1 MPNKPEWE
9 TSASWQQGRKADAT
23 QEPVSGVTAPRR
35 PSRLAMMLV
44 GAGSPSV
51 GERRRKVTRLIV
63 VSSIFELIL
72 VLLILAGRSGALE
85 SIWDVLSGHRLGAS
99 GKPVAAGYS
108 KLSEHEREYILRLAP
123 QKQAEELLTA
133 AINHDEGATDLI
145 LQQLPT
151 WQGRLRRTKHWTD
164 LEMTALY
171 SNDLRVRA
179 ATIEADIPAYG
190 MEKSEAQAEQ
200 LIANANA
207 DPRWK
212 ALDAWELGM
221 LANRGIATERIHDV
235 LVNWLSDPNEQA
247 RIWAVE
253 GLALIGTDDT
263 TEDLLR
269 VLGTDPSMAV
279 RERAGC
285 SLAKSGMRTRAQR
298 MRAIPGLI
306 ELAFTPSLD
315 ATTRSWV
322 YQALREI
329 ANENIGNDPEAWRQ
343 WWQVHGQAKITEVAE
358 KPEWSVRGNN

>member
-1 MPNKPEWE
+1 
-9 TSASWQQGRKADAT
+9 
-23 QEPVSGVTAPRR
+23 
-35 PSRLAMMLV
+35 MMLV
-44 GAGSPSV
+44 GPGSTSV
-51 GERRRKVTRLIV
+51 AERRRKVTRLIV
-63 VSSIFELIL
+63 VSSIFEMII
-72 VLLILAGRSGALE
+72 VLLILGGRSGALE
-85 SIWDVLSGHRLGAS
+85 SIWDALTGHNLGAS
-99 GKPVAAGYS
+99 GKPIAAGYS
-108 KLSEHEREYILRLAP
+108 KLSEHERDYVLRLAP
-123 QKQAEELLTA
+123 QKQAEELLAA

-151 WQGRLRRTKHWTD
+151 WQGRLRRTRRWTD

-179 ATIEADIPAYG
+179 ATIEADIVAYG
-190 MEKSEAQAEQ
+190 LQKSEAQADQ

-207 DPRWK
+207 GPRWK

-221 LANRGIATERIHDV
+221 LANRGIETARIHET

-263 TEDLLR
+263 TEDFLR
-269 VLGTDPSMAV
+269 VLGNDPSMTV

-329 ANENIGNDPEAWRQ
+329 ADEHIGNDPQAWRD
-343 WWQVHGQAKITEVAE
+343 WWQAHGEEKIAQVG
-358 KPEWSVRGNN
+358 KNPEWSVLGNN